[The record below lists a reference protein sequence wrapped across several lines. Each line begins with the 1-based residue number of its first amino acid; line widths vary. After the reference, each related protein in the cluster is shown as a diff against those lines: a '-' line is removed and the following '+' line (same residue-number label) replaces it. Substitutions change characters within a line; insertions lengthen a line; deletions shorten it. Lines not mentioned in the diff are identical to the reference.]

1 MEHDCW
7 VIYKKGAF
15 EPNRGFGYFW
25 NECEAQVAMEMAMEM
40 AEDGQKDALKESS
53 WRVVKAK
60 LLTQDPNED
69 PSS

>member
-1 MEHDCW
+1 
-7 VIYKKGAF
+7 
-15 EPNRGFGYFW
+15 
-25 NECEAQVAMEMAMEM
+25 MEMAMEM